1 MLCAVSQQR
10 INTNFRYVFERFLRT
25 KAQFVIVFHLLLYF
39 SKREGLYAM
48 GSKTDKRS
56 YAPFGFTA
64 KTPAGLDGSIG
75 FSITFKLEMYRRT
88 GKESMEVLHA
98 QGIA

>member
-1 MLCAVSQQR
+1 
-10 INTNFRYVFERFLRT
+10 
-25 KAQFVIVFHLLLYF
+25 
-39 SKREGLYAM
+39 M